1 MAYKD
6 TFCIVPIGYLDT
18 LDFSTVK
25 DTSRETV
32 RRSVD
37 GTMAVIF
44 WAGDPPAGI
53 EWPVFT
59 LDEIRVEMQRSEWTD
74 PEPLDE

>member
-1 MAYKD
+1 MDSND
-6 TFCIVPIGYLDT
+6 TYCIVPIGYLDT
-18 LDFSTVK
+18 LDFSKVK

-37 GTMAVIF
+37 GTQAVIF
-44 WAGDPPAGI
+44 WEGDPPAGI

-59 LDEIRVEMQRSEWTD
+59 LDEIRMEMQRGEWTD
-74 PEPLDE
+74 TEQID

>member
-1 MAYKD
+1 MDSD
-6 TFCIVPIGYLDT
+6 TFCIVPIGYLGT

-25 DTSRETV
+25 DTSIDTV

-53 EWPVFT
+53 EWPTFT
-59 LDEIRVEMQRSEWTD
+59 LEDIRVEMQRSEWTD

>member
-1 MAYKD
+1 MASND
-6 TFCIVPIGYLDT
+6 TYCIVPIGYLDT
-18 LDFSTVK
+18 LDFSIVK
-25 DTSRETV
+25 DTSIDTV

-59 LDEIRVEMQRSEWTD
+59 LDEIREEMKRSDWTD
-74 PEPLDE
+74 PEPADE